1 MEEPEVHNNK
11 GSQSEKTVHCNP
23 RLHGIPENSKTTEI
37 LKCLLV
43 SKVYVCGGGRF
54 PYCCRPEAFK
64 AVNIL
69 QDAVMGILSIC
80 QKSETAAR
88 ADSCKLWILVNNVS
102 VLFR

>member
-11 GSQSEKTVHCNP
+11 GSQSEKTVHCKP

-43 SKVYVCGGGRF
+43 SKVYVCVWGGF

-69 QDAVMGILSIC
+69 QDAVTGILTMSL
-80 QKSETAAR
+80 SE
-88 ADSCKLWILVNNVS
+88 I
-102 VLFR
+102 

>member
-43 SKVYVCGGGRF
+43 SKVYVWGGGGSHTVVDQRHL
-54 PYCCRPEAFK
+54 R
-64 AVNIL
+64 
-69 QDAVMGILSIC
+69 Q
-80 QKSETAAR
+80 
-88 ADSCKLWILVNNVS
+88 
-102 VLFR
+102 

>member
-11 GSQSEKTVHCNP
+11 GSQSEKTVHCKP

-43 SKVYVCGGGRF
+43 SKAYVCVWGGV
-54 PYCCRPEAFK
+54 PYCSRPEAFK

-69 QDAVMGILSIC
+69 QDAVMGIFSMYLSEI
-80 QKSETAAR
+80 
-88 ADSCKLWILVNNVS
+88 
-102 VLFR
+102 